1 MGEKTYKNLFLA
13 LFEFPDGGQKRK
25 NARIL
30 FHYVCESG
38 QILARVLPDGHGII
52 IGVRT
57 GMDITRAKGVKKMK
71 KVPLELILMLLAVAA
86 LAIVAGA
93 PYVF

>member
-1 MGEKTYKNLFLA
+1 
-13 LFEFPDGGQKRK
+13 
-25 NARIL
+25 
-30 FHYVCESG
+30 
-38 QILARVLPDGHGII
+38 
-52 IGVRT
+52 
-57 GMDITRAKGVKKMK
+57 MDITRAKGVKKMK